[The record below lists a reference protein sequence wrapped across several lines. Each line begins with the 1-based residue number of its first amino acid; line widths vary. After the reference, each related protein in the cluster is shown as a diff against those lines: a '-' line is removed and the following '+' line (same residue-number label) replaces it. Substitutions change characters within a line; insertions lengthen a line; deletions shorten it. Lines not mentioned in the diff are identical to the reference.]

1 MHSLALTVGPGRAD
15 IGAALSTAIGTENA
29 VGRVSDRGRGTVRLF
44 NVDDNSTVYLAFGDT
59 EPGAAESG
67 VPLPIGGEFSEDIH
81 ITPAGG
87 VWAWANKTGTKLQ
100 AVVVGWS

>member
-1 MHSLALTVGPGRAD
+1 MHSLALTVGPDRAD
-15 IGAALSTAIGTENA
+15 IGLVLSAALITENPA
-29 VGRVSDRGRGTVRLF
+29 GSADGRGLIRLF

-81 ITPAGG
+81 NHAGRRCVG
-87 VWAWANKTGTKLQ
+87 LGPNKTGTKLQ

>member
-1 MHSLALTVGPGRAD
+1 MHSLALTVGPDRAD
-15 IGAALSTAIGTENA
+15 IGLVLSAALITENPTGSA
-29 VGRVSDRGRGTVRLF
+29 DGRGLIRLY
-44 NVDDNSTVYLAFGDT
+44 NVDDNSAVYLAFGDT
-59 EPGAAESG
+59 DPGAAG
-67 VPLPIGGEFSEDIH
+67 VPLPIGGEFSEDIQ

>member
-1 MHSLALTVGPGRAD
+1 M
-15 IGAALSTAIGTENA
+15 
-29 VGRVSDRGRGTVRLF
+29 GRVSDRGRGTVRLF

-67 VPLPIGGEFSEDIH
+67 FHYPSAANFQKTFTSRR
-81 ITPAGG
+81 PA

>member
-1 MHSLALTVGPGRAD
+1 MHSLALTVGPDRAD
-15 IGAALSTAIGTENA
+15 IGLVLSAALITENPTGSA
-29 VGRVSDRGRGTVRLF
+29 DGRGLIRLF